1 MSDPL
6 AIMSAHEAADHF
18 RILLD
23 AMARPGHAFAFAP
36 KPGTPKPL
44 SGGLA
49 TIARTLCDFQSPIWV
64 APALRT
70 DAVKSHLKFQTGA
83 PITNDAASAQFAFMN
98 AIDGLLPLSAFSQGT
113 HEYPDRSTTLV
124 IQVEEF
130 AGGEVELSGPGLKSP
145 ITFGSKSLPRS
156 FWIEMIGN
164 HSQFP
169 LGVDVI
175 LVSRFEVACIPR
187 STSITLQE
195 HD

>member
-1 MSDPL
+1 MSEPS
-6 AIMSAHEAADHF
+6 AILLAHEAAEHF

-36 KPGTPKPL
+36 KPGAPNPL
-44 SGGLA
+44 SAGMA
-49 TIARTLCDFQSPIWV
+49 TIAQTLCDFQSPIWL
-64 APALRT
+64 APVLRT

-83 PITNDAASAQFAFMN
+83 PITSDAASAHFAFMN

-113 HEYPDRSTTLV
+113 HEYPDRSTTLI
-124 IQVEEF
+124 IQVEEL
-130 AGGEVELSGPGLKSP
+130 AGGEVELSGPGLKLP

-175 LVSRFEVACIPR
+175 LVSGSEIACIPR
-187 STSITLQE
+187 STSIALQE